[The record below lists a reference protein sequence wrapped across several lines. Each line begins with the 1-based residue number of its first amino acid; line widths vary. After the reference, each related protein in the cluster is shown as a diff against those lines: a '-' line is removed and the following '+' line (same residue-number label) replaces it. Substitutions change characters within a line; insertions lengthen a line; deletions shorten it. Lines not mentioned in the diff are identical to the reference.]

1 MQRILIFCLVT
12 LACSGALHAKSIAY
26 IYGDVAPDGSV
37 PSGENEPFHQMLL
50 TDSGKLGLSTFHAMV
65 EGEGY
70 QIGQFYDQETNLSKD
85 FLKNFDVIIFGL
97 HQKEWS
103 DQELSELDAWIHA
116 GGGILTYSDSASGG
130 HYKQVGLRNS
140 VGQQTVNRIIS
151 KYGMEVAT
159 DQGGGTRAYQPDEE
173 MEHPIVKGLILEG
186 EGVSP
191 VAVPLDSNVK
201 ILIPCSPQNYVDGK
215 SKNLKIQ
222 DDGISLQ
229 DYQWA
234 ALAMA
239 PVGQGHVIAL
249 FDRQPLWNNGPG
261 SSIQRKDN
269 QEILRRIIHFLAGSD
284 PDAPSR

>member
-1 MQRILIFCLVT
+1 
-12 LACSGALHAKSIAY
+12 
-26 IYGDVAPDGSV
+26 
-37 PSGENEPFHQMLL
+37 
-50 TDSGKLGLSTFHAMV
+50 MV
-65 EGEGY
+65 L
-70 QIGQFYDQETNLSKD
+70 F
-85 FLKNFDVIIFGL
+85 

-130 HYKQVGLRNS
+130 HYKKVGLRNS

-201 ILIPCSPQNYVDGK
+201 ILIPFSPQNYVDGK